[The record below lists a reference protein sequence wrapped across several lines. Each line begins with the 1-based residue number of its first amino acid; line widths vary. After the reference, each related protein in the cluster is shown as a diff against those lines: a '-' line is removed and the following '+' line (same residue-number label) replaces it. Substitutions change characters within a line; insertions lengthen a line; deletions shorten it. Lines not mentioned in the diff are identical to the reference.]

1 MKTIF
6 LYLRVSD
13 STQISGDGFTR
24 QETAC
29 RNYAK
34 AHGMEVSTVFKEDI
48 SGTELNRPVLASLM
62 VSLEQ
67 NGHGIKTVAI
77 ERLDRLER
85 DLMIQETIVRDFQ
98 SKGFELISVEEGP
111 DLCDNSPTRK
121 FIRQVL
127 GAAAEFDKSMLVAKL
142 RASRY
147 RMRAK
152 TGRCEGRHGY
162 SDSEEG
168 KALIRHVKTLQR
180 RPKYARGRT
189 YKGIADYLN
198 QAGMKTLDGKQFTL
212 FRVRDIIS

>member
-6 LYLRVSD
+6 AYLRVSD
-13 STQISGDGFTR
+13 SSQIEGDGFTR

-29 RNYAK
+29 RNYARI
-34 AHGMEVSTVFKEDI
+34 HGMEVSTIYREDI

-67 NGHGIKTVAI
+67 NGHNVKTVII
-77 ERLDRLER
+77 ERLDRLAR
-85 DLMIQETIVRDFQ
+85 ALMIQETIVRDFQ

-142 RASRY
+142 KASRD

-152 TGRCEGRHGY
+152 TGHCEGRHGY
-162 SDSEEG
+162 NYTDEG
-168 KALIRHVKTLQR
+168 KALIRHIKALHR
-180 RPKYARGRT
+180 RPKYGKQKT
-189 YKGIADYLN
+189 YQEIAEQLN
-198 QAGMKTLDGKQFTL
+198 QSGIKTLDGKSFSL
-212 FRVRDIIS
+212 FRVRDILI